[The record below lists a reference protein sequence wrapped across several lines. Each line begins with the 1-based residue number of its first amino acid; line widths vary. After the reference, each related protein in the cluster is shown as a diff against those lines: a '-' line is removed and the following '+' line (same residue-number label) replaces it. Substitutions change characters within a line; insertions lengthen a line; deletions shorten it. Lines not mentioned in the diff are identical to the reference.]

1 MAENL
6 NNLSMN
12 ITSPRNIAATARKI
26 RGTGTAARTL
36 LLREVR
42 QISDCQGPEEFTNW
56 EKDAGSI
63 PEPIRRRLTDIIST
77 DLRSAS
83 PLPIQLK
90 VGDNVDDTHE
100 LIVKLFA
107 HNSYIYIGL
116 LMLCPNPELK

>member
-1 MAENL
+1 MAENS

-12 ITSPRNIAATARKI
+12 CSVRGNIAATARKFAELEQQH
-26 RGTGTAARTL
+26 GPYSFGKFVKYL
-36 LLREVR
+36 LP
-42 QISDCQGPEEFTNW
+42 GPEEFTNW